1 MFVAITPDK
10 NFVGSDFDKAKFV
23 TVVVAEIPLVF
34 IIKVIGECVYCLM
47 GSNMG
52 FAFDE
57 NGKIGI
63 GQGQGDV
70 LVVVEVDEF
79 LGVGAGGDEDAPIE
93 PDKPDGD
100 EMGAAI
106 AAHGCQPNGS
116 FAPKSCFYAPPP
128 FWISSSHKATC
139 PFLHITNITVQVL
152 PRLYAGWQF

>member
-10 NFVGSDFDKAKFV
+10 NLVGSDFDKAEFV

-47 GSNMG
+47 GSNVG

-79 LGVGAGGDEDAPIE
+79 LGVGAGGDEDAPVE

-106 AAHGCQPNGS
+106 AAHGCQPNS
-116 FAPKSCFYAPPP
+116 CFAPKSGFYPAPS
-128 FWISSSHKATC
+128 FWISSSHRVAILFFT
-139 PFLHITNITVQVL
+139 
-152 PRLYAGWQF
+152 